1 MPRSRILLRLFALLL
16 LPLSS
21 GIASA
26 ADDSRP
32 NILFLFTD
40 DQAPWALNASG
51 YDQARTP
58 VLDSLVKEGAYLT
71 NAFTVTPVCSPSR
84 ASLMT
89 SQYGSEL
96 GITDWLHPKREPEN
110 GLQPGTLT
118 WAKVLQDAGYRT
130 GLVGKW
136 HLGLPEAMHPTQ
148 FGYDYFMGFRGGG
161 NSPKNPTLEKNG
173 QTQKF
178 AGLTPDIL
186 TDHALEFLSEE
197 SDKPFCLSV
206 HYRAPHAAW
215 LPVAEEDWAPFKD
228 LDPSIPNPDYPK
240 LNVPRVKKM
249 TREYLASVASV
260 DRNVGRILNLLKEKN
275 LADKTIVIFSSDHGY
290 NMGHNG
296 IWHKG
301 NGHWVLTENPP
312 FTENI
317 PKGQRP
323 NMYDHS
329 IRVPTMIRWPGVV
342 RPGTVIDKT
351 VSNLDWF
358 PTLLEMAGAKLPQD
372 AKIHGESFVPLL
384 QGKPIAWDNDFYAE
398 YSTKHQSHTHMR
410 MIRTPEWKLI
420 RDFLNE
426 GRDELYHLTQD
437 PAEANNLIDSNS
449 PEIQSVIQQ
458 LDAKILA
465 NMQAIDDPVL
475 KSTKPT
481 SAN

>member
-136 HLGLPEAMHPTQ
+136 HLGLTEAMHPTQ
-148 FGYDYFMGFRGGG
+148 FGYDYIKGIRGGG

-323 NMYDHS
+323 NMYDNS